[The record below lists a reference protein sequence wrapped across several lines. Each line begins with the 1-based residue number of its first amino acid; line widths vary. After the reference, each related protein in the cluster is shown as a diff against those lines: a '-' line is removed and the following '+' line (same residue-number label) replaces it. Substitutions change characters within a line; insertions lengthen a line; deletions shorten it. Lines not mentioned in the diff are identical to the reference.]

1 MLNSHKFSSCWQ
13 FQIACLVDLL
23 SAIIAFLM
31 WVLFF
36 FSLQRLNILVIQSLQ
51 SCNGN
56 IDYKFTKIDSQMWE
70 LIRGKKLLCTF
81 VNCTGVT
88 SGRNLFFM
96 SEFNFG
102 IDETE
107 CALNTAGDIA

>member
-1 MLNSHKFSSCWQ
+1 
-13 FQIACLVDLL
+13 
-23 SAIIAFLM
+23 
-31 WVLFF
+31 
-36 FSLQRLNILVIQSLQ
+36 
-51 SCNGN
+51 
-56 IDYKFTKIDSQMWE
+56 MWE

-107 CALNTAGDIA
+107 CALNTAGDIAQHTVDVSSSEEMLPNTLCSVLIKY